1 MWRCGLF
8 WREGQVVCIGRDAK
22 GAFAASRPRGIARG
36 KSPGAKQQETMFAP
50 FELLAFGFASPWLL
64 WGLALGSAPVIIHL
78 LNRRKFK
85 ETEWAAMRFLLAAV
99 RKNSRRLRIEQLIL
113 LAVRTLLLLLVVL
126 ALAQPTV
133 EQLSAFF
140 QPGQPV
146 HKILVLDASLSMGL
160 QARDATL
167 FDRAREIA
175 REIVED
181 SRQGDAFNLVRLSNL
196 PPQVIVGT
204 PAFQAATVVDEID
217 QMQLPHGRGDLLAG
231 LRQAAD
237 LLRSA
242 PEIAQK
248 EIYLISDFQR
258 ATWTP
263 ASADDNARLKD
274 VLRRFDAA
282 GRLILIDLGQA
293 EAANLAVTGLTAI
306 DSFASTARA
315 VRFRATVRNF
325 GLERSTGRVM
335 ELLIDD
341 NLTEQRPLDVAAG
354 AEVTENFTHT
364 FTTRG
369 EHRVQARLLKD
380 ALPLD
385 DQRWLAVPVKERVRV
400 LCVNGRA
407 GNHAGKGTDFL
418 ELALSPSQVPARP
431 GGVSSPSGLIESSV
445 INEGEF
451 QERDLSQYDC
461 IFFCDVRLFTDREAR
476 VIETYLRGGGGV
488 VWCLGDNVQAENYN
502 QTLFRGGE
510 GILPARLGSRRGD
523 PVKKEQTFAFNAG
536 EFTHPLVNAF
546 QGNPDAGLET
556 TQSFAYMDAQLP
568 ENSNA
573 RVALRFDND
582 APAIIEKTIG
592 QGRSVLISTSVDDH
606 WGLWPLWPSFLP
618 LIHEIVEFAIAG
630 RAGERQRIVGE
641 PLTAV
646 FPATAI
652 DVAVEV
658 TRPDGAAQSA
668 RVIPGD
674 GLSRFEF
681 DGTAQGGIYEV
692 NFAHPLSRKELY
704 AVNVDARE
712 SNLVKFT
719 LEELG
724 QELLPGMEYDY
735 STSWQERADSPV
747 ETLSADR
754 GGLTRWLL
762 YAVLYL
768 VFVEQMLAWDF
779 RKGLCL
785 LCPPLAIVDL
795 LQAARQRAA

>member
-1 MWRCGLF
+1 M
-8 WREGQVVCIGRDAK
+8 
-22 GAFAASRPRGIARG
+22 AAPL
-36 KSPGAKQQETMFAP
+36 T
-50 FELLAFGFASPWLL
+50 LLAFGFASPWLL

-99 RKNSRRLRIEQLIL
+99 RKNSRRLRIEQLVL

-126 ALAQPTV
+126 ALAQPAV

-146 HKILVLDASLSMGL
+146 HRIIVVDASLSMGL
-160 QARDATL
+160 HVRDATL

-175 REIVED
+175 RSIVEG

-204 PAFQAATVVDEID
+204 PAFQTATVVDEID
-217 QMQLPHGRGDLLAG
+217 QMQLPHGRGELLTG
-231 LRQAAD
+231 LQKAAE
-237 LLRSA
+237 LLRAA

-263 ASADDNARLKD
+263 ASAGGNARLKD
-274 VLRRFDAA
+274 LLRRFDAA
-282 GRLILIDLGQA
+282 GRLVLIDLGQP
-293 EAANLAVTGLTAI
+293 EAANLAVTGLTAL
-306 DSFASTARA
+306 DSFASTTRA
-315 VRFRATVRNF
+315 ARFRTTVRNF
-325 GLERSTGRVM
+325 GLERTTGRVM
-335 ELLIDD
+335 ELVIDD
-341 NLTEQRPLDVAAG
+341 NLAEQRALDVAAG

-364 FTTRG
+364 FASKG
-369 EHRVQARLLKD
+369 EHKVQVRLLKD

-385 DQRWLAVPVKERVRV
+385 DQRWLAVPVTERLRV
-400 LCVNGRA
+400 LCVNGRS
-407 GNHAGKGTDFL
+407 GHHAGKGTDFL
-418 ELALSPSQVPARP
+418 ELALSPSSTPIRP
-431 GGVSSPSGLIESSV
+431 GGLPNPASQIESSV

-461 IFFCDVRLFTDREAR
+461 LFFCDVRLFTDREAR

-510 GILPARLGSRRGD
+510 GILPAKLGKRKGD

-536 EFTHPLVNAF
+536 EFTHPIVNAF

-556 TQSFAYMDAQLP
+556 TQSFAYMEVQLP
-568 ENSNA
+568 ESANA
-573 RVALRFDND
+573 KVALRFDNN

-592 QGRSVLISTSVDDH
+592 QGRSILITTSVDDR
-606 WGLWPLWPSFLP
+606 WSLWPLWPSFLP
-618 LIHEIVEFAIAG
+618 LIHEIVEFSVAG

-646 FPATAI
+646 FPATAM

-658 TRPDGAAQSA
+658 TQPDGAVQSA

-674 GLSRFEF
+674 GLSQFEF
-681 DGTAQGGIYEV
+681 DETVQSGLYEV

-704 AVNVDARE
+704 AVNVDTRE

-719 LEELG
+719 PEEIS
-724 QELLPGMEYDY
+724 QELLPGIDYDY
-735 STSWQERADSPV
+735 STSWQEPVDSPV
-747 ETLSADR
+747 ETLAVDR

-762 YAVLYL
+762 YGVLYL
-768 VFVEQMLAWDF
+768 LFVEQMMAWDF
-779 RKGLCL
+779 RKGLGL
-785 LCPPLAIVDL
+785 LCPPLLVLDL
-795 LQAARQRAA
+795 LQARRPRSA